1 MAQLRQHAR
10 IVLGLVAA
18 GTAGA
23 AVLLGPATAAQA
35 KSVNWDAV
43 AQCESGGNWRINT
56 GNGYYGGLQ
65 FSSGTWKA
73 HGGHR
78 YARRA
83 DQATRSEQ
91 ITVAEKVRDR
101 QGISAWPVCG
111 HRAGSG
117 KQFRAAGTKSTHKSS
132 KHRSRTH
139 RSASQRSTLHRSAS
153 HRSASHRSTL
163 RRSASHREVTST
175 STARI
180 QGTGAGYR
188 VKPGDCLS
196 AIAAKHAVHG
206 GWRALYQRNKHIIG
220 RNPNLIR
227 SGQRLTL

>member
-1 MAQLRQHAR
+1 MAQLGQHAR
-10 IVLGLVAA
+10 TVFGLVAA

-23 AVLLGPATAAQA
+23 AILLGPATAAQA

-43 AQCESGGNWRINT
+43 AQCESGGNWKINT

-117 KQFRAAGTKSTHKSS
+117 KHYRASTKSTHKSGTHKFDTHKS
-132 KHRSRTH
+132 RTHKSGKHRSSSPEAVA
-139 RSASQRSTLHRSAS
+139 SAQ
-153 HRSASHRSTL
+153 
-163 RRSASHREVTST
+163 
-175 STARI
+175 TATV
-180 QGTGAGYR
+180 QTTGAGYV
-188 VKPGDCLS
+188 VKSGDCLS
-196 AIAAKHAVHG
+196 AIARKHAVHG
-206 GWRALYQRNKHIIG
+206 GWRTLYQRNKSIIG
-220 RNPNLIR
+220 GNPNLIH
-227 SGQRLTL
+227 SGQRLAL